1 LILIKE
7 KTDANNRKEMKK
19 ETRKMTRM
27 MMMMILAGD
36 APSRTAGPAGPAE
49 GQQAY
54 NSTVPLL
61 HGIGFLG
68 FSNLNGRVRLF

>member
-27 MMMMILAGD
+27 MMMMILVGD
-36 APSRTAGPAGPAE
+36 APSRTAGPAE
-49 GQQAY
+49 GQHAY

-68 FSNLNGRVRLF
+68 SRI

>member
-1 LILIKE
+1 MILIKE

-27 MMMMILAGD
+27 MMIILAGD
-36 APSRTAGPAGPAE
+36 APSRTAGPAE

-61 HGIGFLG
+61 HGIGFWG
-68 FSNLNGRVRLF
+68 SRI